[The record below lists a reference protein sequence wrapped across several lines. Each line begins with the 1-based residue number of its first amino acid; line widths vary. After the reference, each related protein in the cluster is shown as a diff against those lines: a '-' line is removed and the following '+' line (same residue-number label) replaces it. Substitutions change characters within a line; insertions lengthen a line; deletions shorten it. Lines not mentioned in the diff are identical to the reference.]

1 MIISVWQKSALPFV
15 SQITCSVKNVSPKKI
30 FKRWSVDRHW
40 RILSR
45 IFENSSIAKKGHLTH
60 VWKPPYEIELIL
72 SWKWAKWV
80 STATC
85 RAGKKVWKYKV
96 RCDLVSFPDR
106 TFKLLSDISC
116 FFFCSI
122 SIVKKCRI
130 SRKSNFVKNLFC
142 IGLKNCL
149 KTAQNRSK
157 NSSK

>member
-1 MIISVWQKSALPFV
+1 MECWQTLENPVTDIWK
-15 SQITCSVKNVSPKKI
+15 
-30 FKRWSVDRHW
+30 
-40 RILSR
+40 
-45 IFENSSIAKKGHLTH
+45 FEYSKKGTPDTCMETTL
-60 VWKPPYEIELIL
+60 WDLELIL

-122 SIVKKCRI
+122 SIGKNCRI
-130 SRKSNFVKNLFC
+130 SRKRNFVKNLFC
-142 IGLKNCL
+142 IGLKKCL
-149 KTAQNRSK
+149 KTDQNRSK
-157 NSSK
+157 NSSKKWTKLSSQWIIIDAPPPNLIIDTDLL

>member
-45 IFENSSIAKKGHLTH
+45 IFENSSIAKKGTPDTCMETTL
-60 VWKPPYEIELIL
+60 WDLELIL

-116 FFFCSI
+116 FFFSSI
-122 SIVKKCRI
+122 SIVKKYRI
-130 SRKSNFVKNLFC
+130 SRKSNFIKKSFLYWPKK
-142 IGLKNCL
+142 I
-149 KTAQNRSK
+149 SK
-157 NSSK
+157 NWPKSVQK